1 MLWFTASAMFLA
13 AGFVI
18 GHWVLMYRIEP
29 ANFDGQL
36 IPNNSGSLKP
46 KVRSTASLLVEHDF
60 IYVWNKPL
68 RRPLVDVAPPVAR
81 EPVIVPAVNAI
92 AAKPLPEITLAA
104 TFMETDPASR
114 RAWLILPGGVRRLVN
129 VGQSLDELPGP
140 PIIAQIEDRRVVIKW
155 ENTLVIKELP
165 PDASRRFESL

>member
-1 MLWFTASAMFLA
+1 MLWLAASAMFLA
-13 AGFVI
+13 TGFVI
-18 GHWVLMYRIEP
+18 DHWVLMYRIEP
-29 ANFDGQL
+29 ADFDGQF
-36 IPNNSGSLKP
+36 IPNVSDSLKP
-46 KVRSTASLLVEHDF
+46 KKRSTASLLGEKDF

-68 RRPLVDVAPPVAR
+68 RRPLVDVPPPVVKDA
-81 EPVIVPAVNAI
+81 IVAPAVVAVT
-92 AAKPLPEITLAA
+92 AKPLPEIKLAA

-129 VGQSLDELPGP
+129 LGQTLNELPGP
-140 PIIAQIEDRRVVIKW
+140 PMIEQIEDRRVVIKW